1 MHPTFPSLER
11 MKAAGRIRALIH
23 AATGSALNIAS
34 RLLAAVIGL
43 AALAAQAAPD
53 VPPLLSPAELQAR
66 LAQPEL
72 RIIDIRSPKVFDA
85 KHIPGALSAP
95 YSSWRGPASN
105 PGELPDL
112 GRLTRLVQ
120 TLGLTPATHVVV
132 TYSGDDAADFG
143 AAARVY
149 WTLKVLGLKSLSVLN
164 GGMEAWAAAG
174 LEQDDMPLAVPASN
188 YTPTIDHSLITTR
201 EELQARLRSGGA
213 RLVDAR
219 PSAFFSGYTRH
230 PASLVPG
237 TLKGAVNLEYTR
249 WFAPDSASMLPPEQL
264 KKLAAASVAGGEG
277 EVVSFC
283 NTGHWSAI
291 NWFVLSE
298 VAGQPGV
305 RMYPGSMV
313 EWSQAPGATAAMDN
327 VPGRAGQ
334 LMVDFRLWLD
344 RTFN

>member
-1 MHPTFPSLER
+1 M
-11 MKAAGRIRALIH
+11 
-23 AATGSALNIAS
+23 NIVS

-43 AALAAQAAPD
+43 AALAAHAAPA
-53 VPPLLSPAELQAR
+53 VPPLLSAAELQAR

-105 PGELPDL
+105 PGEMPDL

-120 TLGLTPATHVVV
+120 TLGLTPATHIVVS
-132 TYSGDDAADFG
+132 YSGDDATDFG

-149 WTLKVLGLKSLSVLN
+149 WTLKVLGLQRLSILN

-174 LEQDDMPLAVPASN
+174 LPQDDMPLAVPASR
-188 YTPTIDHSLITTR
+188 YLPSIDKALIATRDDLQGRLGTAPGTP
-201 EELQARLRSGGA
+201 AGGA
-213 RLVDAR
+213 RLLDAR
-219 PSAFFSGYTRH
+219 PSPFFNGQTRH
-230 PASLVPG
+230 AASLVPG

-249 WFAPDSASMLPPEQL
+249 WFAPDSALMLPADEVRR
-264 KKLAAASVAGGEG
+264 LAEASPSAGDGDT
-277 EVVSFC
+277 VSFC
-283 NTGHWSAI
+283 NTGHWAAI
-291 NWFVLSE
+291 NWFALSE
-298 VAGQPGV
+298 LAGHKGV

-313 EWSQAPGATAAMDN
+313 EWSQAAGATAAMDN

-334 LMVDFRLWLD
+334 LLVDFKLWIA